1 MPDSCSDSN
10 DSSASVSS
18 TGIIIDGRITPAR
31 ICVAP
36 LMDAFS
42 PSLDL
47 NNLNSCLNFKKNCEM
62 SKKNIIIMNM
72 CGRGDKDIFTVAK
85 KLKINI

>member
-10 DSSASVSS
+10 DSTASVSS
-18 TGIIIDGRITPAR
+18 TGIMIDGRITPAR

-47 NNLNSCLNFKKNCEM
+47 NN
-62 SKKNIIIMNM
+62 
-72 CGRGDKDIFTVAK
+72 
-85 KLKINI
+85 